1 MLTSSTRRLRSW
13 RGRGP
18 AIDALLDKLTEL
30 ATQLRKAAKYTYT
43 IPSVSELYEK
53 IASAPLT
60 ALDLAALMAAIPAT
74 IFYKVVYGAAP
85 FPSDLSVD
93 EFKRNFT
100 GQWLLDASGLGTNL
114 TERSVGELSADMQ
127 RQAQYAC
134 IGFTAIYGGF
144 SALLDGLNGAENLA
158 APMPDPFTERGWYKW
173 LSLITFLVGLG
184 NNGASCPWI
193 YKQNPFV
200 APCLSWFIE
209 TVFSNGLNL
218 FFLIKDGVRMEN
230 DNTIFLGKDMNYV
243 GTFSNTCISV
253 IDMIAIS
260 LLWVEKPFELQDL
273 GLYLPMFP
281 GLTKFAMLK
290 GALKPNP
297 WLVALCPAIDG
308 IFYGLSCMYL
318 GFTLPPLPPHEES
331 ALAPAS

>member
-1 MLTSSTRRLRSW
+1 MSFPRTCSARHST
-13 RGRGP
+13 P
-18 AIDALLDKLTEL
+18 
-30 ATQLRKAAKYTYT
+30 
-43 IPSVSELYEK
+43 
-53 IASAPLT
+53 
-60 ALDLAALMAAIPAT
+60 ALDLPQSTAGSRRCST
-74 IFYKVVYGAAP
+74 
-85 FPSDLSVD
+85 DL
-93 EFKRNFT
+93 T
-100 GQWLLDASGLGTNL
+100 
-114 TERSVGELSADMQ
+114 
-127 RQAQYAC
+127 
-134 IGFTAIYGGF
+134 
-144 SALLDGLNGAENLA
+144 GAENLA

-184 NNGASCPWI
+184 KTAPVALGFI
-193 YKQNPFV
+193 KQNPFV

-318 GFTLPPLPPHEES
+318 GFTLPPLPPHEEFRS
-331 ALAPAS
+331 RARKLDVGARAQRRLTAAHNITPNDAMVPDP